1 MFSSRP
7 FVFCAFTSCPFACE
21 FDPFLG
27 VCFFGVC
34 FWEFAS
40 LVFVFLVFAYLLLF
54 FFLRL
59 GF

>member
-7 FVFCAFTSCPFACE
+7 FVFCAFNSCPFACE
-21 FDPFLG
+21 FDSFLS

-40 LVFVFLVFAYLLLF
+40 LFFVFVVFAYLL
-54 FFLRL
+54 FFL
-59 GF
+59 

>member
-7 FVFCAFTSCPFACE
+7 FVFCAFNSCPFACE
-21 FDPFLG
+21 FDPFLS

-34 FWEFAS
+34 FWEFVS
-40 LVFVFLVFAYLLLF
+40 LFFVFAVFAYLL